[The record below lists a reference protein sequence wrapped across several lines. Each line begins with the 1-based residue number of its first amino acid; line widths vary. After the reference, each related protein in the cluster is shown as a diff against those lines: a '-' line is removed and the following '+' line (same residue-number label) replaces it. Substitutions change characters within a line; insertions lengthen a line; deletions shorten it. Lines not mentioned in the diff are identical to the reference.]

1 MRVFVILGLFC
12 FTANIFGH
20 EGNPVFIP
28 NKGQWEQDFRFK
40 TPMLNGDIYFH
51 TDKILFNLR
60 DPKFSK
66 TIHAHHKDY
75 DESEVLRS
83 NPDGSLTL
91 REHSY
96 SLTWIGGNRRPNVEA
111 DRPTSFHHNY
121 FLGSNRSKWR
131 SKVPVYRRNVYRQI
145 YPGVDMRW
153 YGERSNLKYDF
164 QLKAGVSPELIK
176 LKFEGVDS
184 LTIENNELVLYT
196 SLGKVVEQKPF
207 AYQVRGGVYY
217 EIPCS
222 FIIAPDGSLQFEVGN
237 YDTEHPLTIDPT
249 IVFSSF
255 TGSAADN
262 WGFTATYDNDG
273 NLYAGGMVF
282 GGNYPTNTGAYQS
295 AYGGGNTDVSIFKFN
310 SDGSALLYSTF
321 LGGNNSEQPHSMI
334 VNENNELV
342 VFGTTSST
350 NFPTTTGAFQT
361 TFGGGSNIMLP
372 GYTFSNGSDI
382 FITKF
387 DSTGSTLVG
396 STFYG
401 GSGND
406 GVNLEILRNYGDFAR
421 GEVILDSL
429 DNIYIASM
437 TFSTNAPTN
446 NAAFGTNAGGSDAII
461 LKFNPNLT
469 SLLWGT
475 YYGGLNHDAAYSVRI
490 KNNVVFVGGGTRS
503 PDLPMTTSSF
513 LPTYEGNIDGFI
525 ARFNATTG
533 AYENATYYGTTDY
546 DQVFFIDTDRF
557 GDLYAFGQTKG
568 TIPMDANLYGQPA
581 GKHFISKFSPDL
593 STRIW
598 NTNIGNSNGDLVSPS
613 AFEVDDC
620 NAILFSAWGGVS
632 NNPSPFFNNMVPE
645 PNGSTNGLPVT
656 PNAFQ
661 STTDGSDFYFAALSS
676 NASGL
681 EFGTFY
687 GGTANE
693 HVDGGTSRFSPEGI
707 IYQAV
712 CAACGGGTGNT
723 FPTTPGVFG
732 PTRPATTNCNKAGI
746 KIDFDRS
753 VEANANL
760 DIATEIDSLCNGF
773 LVSFGNAS
781 NNANAYFWDFG
792 NGTTS
797 TDSAPTVLL
806 VGPAVYTVMLVAMD
820 TNCNLFDTVYL
831 QVPVES
837 FVDPVASITFDYS
850 DCDPD
855 LEVLFELDSTVADYV
870 SWHFG
875 DGTVVIDDS
884 LNGIRHNYPNVGVYN
899 GFMVAHDSICGQTDT
914 TFFSINFI
922 DVDFDFPEVDI
933 FTEECK
939 HGRARG
945 MVDFSALPPNRYI
958 LEWFYA
964 DGIRSGFQVE
974 FNFSDGGTQT
984 ITLRITDTVCNIEY
998 ERDFE
1003 IEIESPSEE
1012 LRIPNTFSP
1021 NGDGKND
1028 ILIITGDPCIERAH
1042 FAIYNRWGQLMF
1054 ETTKP
1059 FEEFWDG
1066 TFEKYPSAEGVYF
1079 YMFSLEEYEENGTIH
1094 LFR

>member
-1 MRVFVILGLFC
+1 MRRILISIFVLFIYWLP
-12 FTANIFGH
+12 AH
-20 EGNPVFIP
+20 DGNPVFVP
-28 NKGQWEQDFRFK
+28 NQGQWQQDFKFK

-51 TDKILFNLR
+51 SDRVLFHLR
-60 DPKFSK
+60 DPNFMR
-66 TIHAHHKDY
+66 TIHAHHKGY
-75 DESEVLRS
+75 DESEVLK
-83 NPDGSLTL
+83 PDVSGNLTIK
-91 REHSY
+91 EHAY
-96 SLTWIGGNRRPNVEA
+96 SLSWIGGNARPKVEA
-111 DRPTSFHHNY
+111 DRALSYVHNY
-121 FLGSNRSKWR
+121 FLGKDPSKWR
-131 SKVPVYRRNVYRQI
+131 SKVPVYRRTVYRQI
-145 YPGVDMRW
+145 YPGIDMRW
-153 YGERSNLKYDF
+153 YGERSHLKYDF
-164 QLKAGVSPELIK
+164 QLKAGVSPDLIR

-184 LTIENNELVLYT
+184 IQVIDNQLHIYT
-196 SLGKVVEQKPF
+196 SLGKIVEQKPF
-207 AYQVRGGVYY
+207 AYQVIGGVYY
-217 EIPCS
+217 EVPCK
-222 FIIAPDGSLQFEVGN
+222 FIIANGALTFQVEK
-237 YDTEHPLTIDPT
+237 YDSNHPLTVDPT

-255 TGSAADN
+255 TGSASDN

-295 AYGGGNTDVSIFKFN
+295 VYGGGNTDVSIFKFN
-310 SDGSALLYSTF
+310 ADGSALLYSTF

-334 VNENNELV
+334 VNSNNELV
-342 VFGTTSST
+342 VFGTTSSL
-350 NFPTTTGAFQT
+350 NFPTTSGAFQT
-361 TFGGGSNIMLP
+361 TFGGGANFILP
-372 GYTFSNGSDI
+372 GYTFANGSDI

-387 DSTGSTLVG
+387 NAAGSALVG

-406 GVNLEILRNYGDFAR
+406 GINLEILRNYGDYAR

-429 DNIYIASM
+429 DNIYVASM

-446 NAAFGTNAGGSDAII
+446 NPAFGANAGGSDALI
-461 LKFNPNLT
+461 LKFNPTLT
-469 SLLWGT
+469 SLTWGT
-475 YYGGLNHDAAYSVRI
+475 YYGGLDHDAAYSVRI
-490 KNNVVFVGGGTRS
+490 KNNQVFVAGGARS
-503 PDLPMTTSSF
+503 PNLPVDSAGF
-513 LPTYEGNIDGFI
+513 QPTYQGNIDGFI
-525 ARFNATTG
+525 ARFNANSG
-533 AYENATYYGTTDY
+533 AFEHGTYYGTGQY

-568 TIPMDANLYGQPA
+568 VIPMDANLYGQPA
-581 GKHFISKFSPDL
+581 GKHFISKFTPDL
-593 STRIW
+593 QTRIW

-645 PNGSTNGLPVT
+645 PNGTTNGLPVT

-661 STTDGSDFYFAALSS
+661 PTTDGSDFYFAALSS

-693 HVDGGTSRFSPEGI
+693 HVDGGTSRFSPQGI

-732 PTRPATTNCNKAGI
+732 PSRPPTTNCNKAGI

-760 DIATEIDSLCNGF
+760 DIAAEVDSLCNGF

-792 NGTTS
+792 NGVTS

-820 TNCNLFDTVYL
+820 TNCNLFDTVFL

-837 FVDPVASITFDYS
+837 FVNPVASITYNYS
-850 DCDPD
+850 DCDPS
-855 LEVLFELDSTVADYV
+855 LEVFFELDSTIADYII
-870 SWHFG
+870 WHFG
-875 DGTVVIDDS
+875 DGTILRDDS
-884 LNGIRHNYPNVGVYN
+884 LGNITHAYPVEGIFQ
-899 GFMVAHDSICGQTDT
+899 GFMVAYDSICGQTDT
-914 TFFSINFI
+914 TFFTINFI
-922 DVDFDFPEVDI
+922 DIDFEFPEVDI

-939 HGRARG
+939 HGKAQG
-945 MVDFSALPPNRYI
+945 VVAFDALEPNRYI
-958 LEWFYA
+958 LEWFFS
-964 DGIRSGFQVE
+964 DGVRSGFRVE
-974 FNFSDGGTQT
+974 MNFSEGGRQT
-984 ITLRITDTVCNIEY
+984 VTLRITDTICNIEY
-998 ERDFE
+998 EKDFE
-1003 IEIESPSEE
+1003 IEIETPIEE
-1012 LRIPNTFSP
+1012 FRIPNTFTP
-1021 NGDGKND
+1021 NGDGRND
-1028 ILIITGDPCIERAH
+1028 VLTITGDPCIEGAR
-1042 FAIYNRWGQLMF
+1042 FFIYNRWGQLMF
-1054 ETTKP
+1054 ETDQP
-1059 FEEFWDG
+1059 FQEFWNG
-1066 TFEKYPSAEGVYF
+1066 NTENHPSAAGVYF
-1079 YMFSLEEYEENGTIH
+1079 YLYKNGDHEERGTVH